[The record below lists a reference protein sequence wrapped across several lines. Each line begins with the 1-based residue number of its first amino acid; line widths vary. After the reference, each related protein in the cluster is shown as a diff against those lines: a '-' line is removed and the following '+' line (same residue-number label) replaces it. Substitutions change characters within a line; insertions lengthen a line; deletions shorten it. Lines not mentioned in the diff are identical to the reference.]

1 MHSFSSHFILNRISK
16 NVEIGQAT
24 YSTERVGQ
32 RGQRVAAPRQP
43 DPPPATMAEA
53 GSTALH
59 VTRQGTLVAA
69 SSSLRVRIVA
79 AGGATLHEGLLPG
92 TAEACAIQLNDTGT
106 RLGPRRAPSP
116 ATSATTS

>member
-1 MHSFSSHFILNRISK
+1 ML
-16 NVEIGQAT
+16 
-24 YSTERVGQ
+24 TE
-32 RGQRVAAPRQP
+32 RVAAPDRASRTARL
-43 DPPPATMAEA
+43 ATMAEA

-116 ATSATTS
+116 APDRSACRVHR

>member
-1 MHSFSSHFILNRISK
+1 MAQAEPPTTEQAGAVD
-16 NVEIGQAT
+16 NVRKLLHRARRGAGRSRT
-24 YSTERVGQ
+24 ARQ
-32 RGQRVAAPRQP
+32 RH
-43 DPPPATMAEA
+43 MAEA

-106 RLGPRRAPSP
+106 RQGPRRAPSP
-116 ATSATTS
+116 APDRSARRVHR

>member
-1 MHSFSSHFILNRISK
+1 MS
-16 NVEIGQAT
+16 AT

-32 RGQRVAAPRQP
+32 RVAAPDRASRTARL
-43 DPPPATMAEA
+43 ATMAEA

-92 TAEACAIQLNDTGT
+92 TAATHLAVGAHQRQQASWRD
-106 RLGPRRAPSP
+106 LGRDSGPSGMG
-116 ATSATTS
+116 